1 MNKATTV
8 RLDRDVQDALNSL
21 SKLEGRPKNKLIND
35 AVALYIEHEAEA
47 IANEAET
54 ALEQIKAY
62 RAADPDFES
71 AIAAFAESEAQ
82 YGAND
87 TAEGRAMRSAPSL
100 SEKVRRL
107 VHA

>member
-8 RLDRDVQDALNSL
+8 RLDRDVQYALNSL

-35 AVALYIEHEAEA
+35 AVALYIEREAES
-47 IANEAET
+47 IAGEAET
-54 ALEQIKAY
+54 ALEKIKAY
-62 RAADPDFES
+62 RAADPHFES
-71 AIAAFAESEAQ
+71 AIAAVAESEAE
-82 YGAND
+82 YAAAD
-87 TAEGRAMRSAPSL
+87 TVEGRVIQCKPSL